1 MTDQIVYGK
10 WGRPNGPNEMNC
22 PWCTRNHFPP
32 TEADDADCT
41 CVQWCGGSNC
51 TQEAPAPDTAALIG
65 AYEAAEAERDDAR
78 AVALMLKKILNSM
91 PVFLDEIIG
100 EDVWDE
106 LPDWFTDEDNGRSFW
121 GGGDA

>member
-10 WGRPNGPNEMNC
+10 WGRPNGTDEMNC

-41 CVQWCGGSNC
+41 CVQWCGGSDC
-51 TQEAPAPDTAALIG
+51 TSEAPDPDTAELIG
-65 AYEAAEAERDDAR
+65 VFEAVREERDDAR
-78 AVALMLKKILNSM
+78 AVALMMKRAINQM
-91 PVFLDEIIG
+91 PLTVYAFLGVDYE
-100 EDVWDE
+100 EM
-106 LPDWFTDEDNGRSFW
+106 PDWFTGDDNGRDMW